1 MKSSFYLFT
10 IIIVIVV
17 IVSSSCSK
25 STSPSS
31 NQNDI
36 KLYTAS
42 LSTIQQSIMG
52 KWQLTYM
59 HGGFTGMDTVYFKN
73 QYWQFL
79 NNNRVIETVNN
90 AVVTDTTIV
99 WNYIQLW
106 NTYSMGIHYHYYIMD
121 SILNNVLTI
130 HDYTSE
136 PYYYHFIKVN

>member
-1 MKSSFYLFT
+1 MKSYCYLFT
-10 IIIVIVV
+10 IIIVV

-25 STSPSS
+25 SSSPSS

-36 KLYTAS
+36 KLYAAS
-42 LSTIQQSIMG
+42 LNTIQQSIMG

-59 HGGFTGMDTVYFKN
+59 HGGFSGIDTVYTKN
-73 QYWQFL
+73 EYWQFL

-136 PYYYHFIKVN
+136 PYYYHFMRIKS